1 MFYRLFD
8 VQFPGTWRMIECA
21 PKERALIAGLLERLG
36 ELASPWGYVLV
47 GLLAMLEASAM
58 IGLVVPGELA
68 LLVGGF
74 LASQHRADLRSMML
88 VGAVGAILGDSIG
101 YEIGRHLGP
110 ALRRSRLGQWVGD
123 ERWGRAEA
131 YLNRHGGRAIF
142 FGRFVGVLRAMVP
155 TIAGLSRMRYRT
167 FLPWNAAGAVIW
179 APGFVLMG
187 YVAGGSYHQ
196 VANWAGAASTVLLA
210 LFVVVALIVVA
221 ARAVVRREGPVR
233 AWARAQKERPGV
245 ARVLGRFERQLGY
258 VGRRLQPR
266 AAFGLSFTAGLA
278 GVAVVGWA
286 FGLVVRDVTARGDL
300 VDLDGSVY
308 RYLLDHRTSW
318 LGTWSRLVADVGGP
332 AVLAALTMVLAG
344 VVWWRT
350 RRIRDVLLPLL
361 AAAGSGVL
369 VAVVRVTV
377 HRASPPAAGMLVHAS
392 GFAFPSGQATGSAAC
407 LLTVAFVAAGALRSW
422 RSKVV
427 AFTAA
432 VVLAIL
438 IGLSGLTLGVYWL
451 TDVLGGWALGT
462 LWFTAIV
469 VVNAVATSILLI
481 HHHETRPPARAV
493 ARQTR

>member
-1 MFYRLFD
+1 MAQA
-8 VQFPGTWRMIECA
+8 V
-21 PKERALIAGLLERLG
+21 IAGLLERLG

-74 LASQHRADLRSMML
+74 LASQHRADLRSMM
-88 VGAVGAILGDSIG
+88 VVAGVGAIVGDSIG

-110 ALRRSRLGQWVGD
+110 RLRRSRLGRWVGD

-155 TIAGLSRMRYRT
+155 TIAGLSRMPYRT
-167 FLPWNAAGAVIW
+167 FLPWNAAGGLIW

-196 VANWAGAASTVLLA
+196 VAKWTGAASTVLFIL
-210 LFVVVALIVVA
+210 LVVVVAVVFA
-221 ARAVVRREGPVR
+221 ARAVVRREGAVR
-233 AWARAQKERPGV
+233 TWARTQRQRPGV

-258 VGRRLQPR
+258 VGRRLQPN
-266 AAFGLSFTAGLA
+266 AAFGLSLTAGLA
-278 GVAVVGWA
+278 GVAVVGWV
-286 FGLVVRDVTARGDL
+286 FGLVVRDVIDRGDL
-300 VDLDGSVY
+300 VDLDGTVY
-308 RYLLDHRTSW
+308 RFLRDQRTSG
-318 LGTWSRLVADVGGP
+318 LTTVARLVHDVGGP
-332 AVLAALTMVLAG
+332 AVLASVTMVLAAA
-344 VVWWRT
+344 VWSRT

-361 AAAGSGVL
+361 AATGSAVL
-369 VAVVRVTV
+369 VAVVRVAV
-377 HRASPPAAGMLVHAS
+377 HRPSPPASGMLVHVS

-432 VVLAIL
+432 LVVAIL

-462 LWFTAIV
+462 LWFTVVI
-469 VVNAVATSILLI
+469 VVNAVATSIAHS
-481 HHHETRPPARAV
+481 HHSAAGAQPARWIASV
-493 ARQTR
+493 SEK